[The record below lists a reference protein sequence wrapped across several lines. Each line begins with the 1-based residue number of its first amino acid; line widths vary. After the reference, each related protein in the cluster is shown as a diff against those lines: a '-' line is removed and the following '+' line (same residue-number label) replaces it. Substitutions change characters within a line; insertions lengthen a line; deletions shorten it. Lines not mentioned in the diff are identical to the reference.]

1 MANPI
6 AFKPAP
12 VDPKLELQRRLNA
25 APTEHAEALLVA
37 YDLLQAAHDKGLLD
51 MAAGAVRSKDFI
63 LGKIAEY
70 AKLPEGINGIRN
82 LLEAAKILVNIDPE
96 ILDGLSRALVRAN
109 AEHRREEKPPSL
121 LALSRR
127 ATSAD
132 SRRGLSFVTL
142 LLVALGRTM
151 RK

>member
-12 VDPKLELQRRLNA
+12 VNPKHELQRRLDA
-25 APTEHAEALLVA
+25 APTQHAEALLVA

-51 MAAGAVRSKDFI
+51 MANGVVRSKDFI

-70 AKLPEGINGIRN
+70 AKTPEGINGIRN
-82 LLEAAKILVNIDPE
+82 LLEAAKILVNINPD
-96 ILDGLSRALVRAN
+96 ILDGLSRALVTAN
-109 AEHRREEKPPSL
+109 AEHRREEKPPGL
-121 LALSRR
+121 IALARR
-127 ATSAD
+127 ATSED

-142 LLVALGRTM
+142 LLAALGRSM
-151 RK
+151 KE